1 MPHGPGKY
9 GANAEKLLE
18 QFGGTL
24 CAVIM
29 NGDKGWGFDVA
40 TSDPLLLRELP
51 AMLREMADSIDQDVW
66 HGGKRAFN

>member
-40 TSDPLLLRELP
+40 TSDPLLLRE
-51 AMLREMADSIDQDVW
+51 MADSIDQDVW